1 MAGAEVKSK
10 RSDLPVRAASG
21 LVMVAIA
28 GAALWL
34 GDWAWIGLVVL
45 VGGLVLWEWNRLVRA
60 SDASVL
66 GEVVWLFFG
75 AVYVCGAALAMIQV
89 RASLD
94 ALSVALIYIA
104 PVIAVDVGAYFV
116 GRAVGGPRIAP
127 RLSPSKTWAGLG
139 GGALA
144 ASLVAVTLVLTRFRP
159 ELLGAPGAGTILA
172 AIATG
177 VLIAVV
183 AQGGDFFESWLKR
196 RAGVKDSSNFIP
208 GHGGAFDRVDG
219 FLAVFFL
226 IFCVNVLPGLVGGML
241 R

>member
-45 VGGLVLWEWNRLVRA
+45 VGGLVLWEWNRLGRA

>member
-66 GEVVWLFFG
+66 GEMVWLFFG
-75 AVYVCGAALAMIQV
+75 AGYVCGAALAMIQV

>member
-1 MAGAEVKSK
+1 
-10 RSDLPVRAASG
+10 
-21 LVMVAIA
+21 
-28 GAALWL
+28 
-34 GDWAWIGLVVL
+34 
-45 VGGLVLWEWNRLVRA
+45 
-60 SDASVL
+60 
-66 GEVVWLFFG
+66 
-75 AVYVCGAALAMIQV
+75 MIQV